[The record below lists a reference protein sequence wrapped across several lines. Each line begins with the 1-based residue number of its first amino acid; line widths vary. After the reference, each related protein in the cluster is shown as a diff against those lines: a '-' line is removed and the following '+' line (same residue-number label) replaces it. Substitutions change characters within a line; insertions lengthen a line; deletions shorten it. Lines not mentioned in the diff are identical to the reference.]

1 MPDGVS
7 VEVRDPRRT
16 VAKLRRLEQSLRTE
30 ATRLAHRA
38 QDMLFET
45 AATLIGLEDHSL
57 RELAELGHPYAR
69 RWSKDTLHPDYLVH
83 VQSNTLRSSLKK
95 SAVVE
100 ADGQIVAWV
109 HNDAYYDLWLQLGTY
124 KMRPRP
130 YMAETAA
137 QARPVILSAAAH
149 LLRDA
154 VAVSVGVEY
163 GGGAGP

>member
-1 MPDGVS
+1 MADGVS
-7 VEVRDPRRT
+7 VEIRDVRRT
-16 VAKLRRLEQSLRTE
+16 AAKLQRLERTVRTE
-30 ATRLAHRA
+30 ATRFAHRA

-45 AATLIGLEDHSL
+45 AGTLIGLEDHSL
-57 RELAELGHPYAR
+57 RDLADLGHPYAR
-69 RWSKDTLHPDYLVH
+69 RWAKDTLHPDYLVH
-83 VQSNTLRSSLKK
+83 IQSNTLRSSLKK

-100 ADGQIVAWV
+100 AGGVIMAWV

-130 YMAETAA
+130 YMAETAS

-154 VAVSVGVEY
+154 VVVGVGVEY